1 MVLGLGGGRFRTLAG
16 GVGKWERS
24 ACIARWTSVNGRETT
39 SELPGDH
46 LGTSTG
52 SQRIFGGPPRTSARE
67 CPHRLQ
73 QGDLPGSLLACSQ
86 YRRDFAIKSGAASAQ
101 INGSGTP
108 VTIPCCDRSL
118 RSQPIRGVS
127 FFAWS

>member
-1 MVLGLGGGRFRTLAG
+1 MLSSAG
-16 GVGKWERS
+16 
-24 ACIARWTSVNGRETT
+24 CIARWTSVNGRKTT
-39 SELPGDH
+39 SELPGDDPA
-46 LGTSTG
+46 TTAG
-52 SQRIFGGPPRTSARE
+52 SQGIFGAPPRTSARE

-118 RSQPIRGVS
+118 RSKSIRGVS